1 MDRANYAW
9 NRLTSIEGISPAF
22 NRRFFNEFAIN
33 LPVSAKSIVNHLI
46 DEGIAGGF
54 PVSKYYD
61 NMENILLVAFTEKR
75 TKEEIDIFATKIES
89 FIKGC

>member
-46 DEGIAGGF
+46 DEGIAEDF
-54 PVSKYYD
+54 
-61 NMENILLVAFTEKR
+61 E
-75 TKEEIDIFATKIES
+75 
-89 FIKGC
+89 